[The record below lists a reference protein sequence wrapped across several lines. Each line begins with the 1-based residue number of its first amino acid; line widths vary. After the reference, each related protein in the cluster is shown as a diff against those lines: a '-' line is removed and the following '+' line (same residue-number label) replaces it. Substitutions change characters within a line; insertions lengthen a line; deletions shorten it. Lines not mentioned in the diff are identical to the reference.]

1 MAQTWKDWPAGAA
14 GPATTVVTAA
24 ATPWEESGLA
34 GIEVRRLFVDA
45 AQERATMLMRMAPG
59 SSYPAHRH
67 GGAEDC
73 YVLSGDLRHGDT
85 VLRAGDYQ
93 YAAPGSEHEP
103 QSTTAGCVLFV
114 VSSLRDEILER
125 PA

>member
-1 MAQTWKDWPAGAA
+1 MAQTWKDWPAGAD

-24 ATPWEESGLA
+24 ATPW
-34 GIEVRRLFVDA
+34 
-45 AQERATMLMRMAPG
+45 QETGMRMAPG
-59 SSYPAHRH
+59 S
-67 GGAEDC
+67 
-73 YVLSGDLRHGDT
+73 
-85 VLRAGDYQ
+85 
-93 YAAPGSEHEP
+93 EHAR